1 MNRLIVRRAD
11 LELARA
17 LTVSPPEGAM
27 RAFTLGLVISMAVL
41 FPKVSNAQAYAFGT
55 PAPEVTAAAAD
66 WQARSEPI
74 VVNGLVYFPT
84 RAFRLFDAQVMQQTG
99 VYERVPVYSDVT
111 LEPYSILYVPI
122 SRSNMRLYERKRD
135 GDLAGTVGSRTP
147 SFPVEIA
154 SDTVRKNAERAAA
167 VAGVAGATGT
177 AGSSVPA
184 PASSVGATFVPTP
197 EPDRL
202 RRVSLQ
208 SIPGP
213 AGGTNGVWL
222 EFNGAVWY
230 ADGPAVSFTPDR
242 FEPIGEYR
250 GFPVYRDKQNAKS
263 EIWVSVVK
271 DGPVAPYTRR

>member
-1 MNRLIVRRAD
+1 
-11 LELARA
+11 
-17 LTVSPPEGAM
+17 M
-27 RAFTLGLVISMAVL
+27 RAFTLSLIVSMAVL

-55 PAPEVTAAAAD
+55 PAPEVTAGTAG
-66 WQARSEPI
+66 WQANDEPI

-84 RAFRLFDAQVMQQTG
+84 RAFRLFDPGVMQQTG

-111 LEPYSILYVPI
+111 LEPYSVVYVPVT
-122 SRSNMRLYERKRD
+122 RSNMRVYERKRA
-135 GDLAGTVGSRTP
+135 GDLAGTAGSRTP

-154 SDTVRKNAERAAA
+154 SDTVRKNAERATAA
-167 VAGVAGATGT
+167 SGVAGATGT
-177 AGSSVPA
+177 AGSLIPA
-184 PASSVGATFVPTP
+184 PASSVGTAFA
-197 EPDRL
+197 PDRDRG

-208 SIPGP
+208 SIPRP
-213 AGGTNGVWL
+213 AGGPNGVWL
-222 EFNGAVWY
+222 EFNGARWY

-250 GFPVYRDKQNAKS
+250 GFPVYREKKNAKG

>member
-1 MNRLIVRRAD
+1 
-11 LELARA
+11 
-17 LTVSPPEGAM
+17 M
-27 RAFTLGLVISMAVL
+27 RAFTLGLAISMAVL

-55 PAPEVTAAAAD
+55 PAPEVTAAAVD
-66 WQARSEPI
+66 WQAKSEPI
-74 VVNGLVYFPT
+74 VVNGLVYLPT
-84 RAFRLFDAQVMQQTG
+84 RAFRLFDAQVMKQTG

-122 SRSNMRLYERKRD
+122 SRSSMRVYERKRD

-154 SDTVRKNAERAAA
+154 SDTVRQNADRATVA
-167 VAGVAGATGT
+167 AGVAVATGT
-177 AGSSVPA
+177 APSSVPA
-184 PASSVGATFVPTP
+184 PASSVGTTFA
-197 EPDRL
+197 PDRDR

-213 AGGTNGVWL
+213 AGGANGVWL
-222 EFNGAVWY
+222 EFNGAIWY

-250 GFPVYRDKQNAKS
+250 GFPVYRDKRNAKG

-271 DGPVAPYTRR
+271 DGPVAPYRQR